1 MFETLYFH
9 IGGLK
14 TGTTTIQATLADGM
28 DHLAANGVHYVVR
41 PLPILALVAAHPTH
55 ALRRLAKARTP
66 SRHRAFLARS
76 MASLRAAADSA
87 AQPLGVLS
95 SEEVL
100 FLPAEDIARL
110 ADMLQSLATEVRV
123 VYYARHPLGR
133 IPSMMAQNIKLGL
146 ATSGDPLT
154 RYVEGIEGEL
164 RPFLD
169 AFGRDAFRVRPF
181 DPAAWPNGCPVSD
194 FLTTIGRPELR
205 DTLVIHRRNDR
216 LSAAAAEIA
225 DAVQAAGHRVHR
237 NEIFKSFLTQIDG
250 PPFTLSRDRL
260 QGVRDAIEA
269 DLAYLDREFG
279 LHPPPP
285 VETPGPDRAA
295 AFSDATLVSVWT
307 AHMAL
312 AREAE
317 ALRGAKEAAER
328 RVEVLHKKLSARR
341 RRRRRRKRAE

>member
-14 TGTTTIQATLADGM
+14 TGTTTIQATLAEGA
-28 DHLAANGVHYVVR
+28 DHLAANGVHYVAR
-41 PLPILALVAAHPTH
+41 PLPILASVAAHPTH

-76 MASLRAAADSA
+76 MASLRAAADSK

-110 ADMLQSLATEVRV
+110 ADMLQSLAAEVRG

-146 ATSGDPLT
+146 ARSSDPLEH
-154 RYVEGIEGEL
+154 YVEGIEAEL
-164 RPFLD
+164 RPFID
-169 AFGRDAFRVRPF
+169 AFGSDAFQVRPF
-181 DPAAWPNGCPVSD
+181 DPSGWPKQCPVAD
-194 FLTTIGRPELR
+194 FLTAIGRPELH
-205 DTLVIHRRNDR
+205 DGLAVQRRNDR

-225 DAVQAAGHRVHR
+225 EAALAAGHKVQR
-237 NEIFKSFLTQIDG
+237 NEVFKSFLTQIDG
-250 PPFTLSRDRL
+250 PAFALPAERL
-260 QGVRDAIEA
+260 QGVREAMDA

-279 LHPPPP
+279 VRPPPP
-285 VETPGPDRAA
+285 VDGPVPDRAA
-295 AFSDATLVSVWT
+295 AFSDGALVSIWR

-312 AREAE
+312 AQEAE

-328 RVEVLHKKLSARR
+328 QAEMLRKKLVARR
-341 RRRRRRKRAE
+341 RRRRRQSVE